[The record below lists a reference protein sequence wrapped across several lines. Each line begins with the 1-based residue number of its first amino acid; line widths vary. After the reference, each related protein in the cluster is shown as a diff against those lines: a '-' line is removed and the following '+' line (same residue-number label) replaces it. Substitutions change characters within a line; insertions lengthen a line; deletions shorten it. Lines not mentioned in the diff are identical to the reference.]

1 MQIWISNG
9 RGLTAWDRRLFT
21 LLRDNLRPH
30 RGVSVAERFP
40 TVCALAKLPRLDQPH
55 SLEPTALIM
64 EIFAAWDELW
74 TTELRHIA
82 GRPPPDF
89 DPPWPHTQEH
99 RGELLGRYL
108 ATPLHLLTAFLAATS
123 AGKSVRAATHERLLE
138 DEANLR
144 PWRVIQGGRTAQSA
158 LSAADPRTKP
168 L

>member
-21 LLRDNLRPH
+21 LLRDNLRQH

-40 TVCALAKLPRLDQPH
+40 ALCALAELPRLDQPYP
-55 SLEPTALIM
+55 LEPTALIM

-74 TTELRHIA
+74 TTELRQLA
-82 GRPPPDF
+82 GCPPPYF
-89 DPPWPHTQEH
+89 DPPWQHAREH
-99 RGELLGRYL
+99 GDELLGRYL

-123 AGKSVRAATHERLLE
+123 TGKSVRAATHERLLQE
-138 DEANLR
+138 DAQLR
-144 PWRVIQGGRTAQSA
+144 AWRVIQGGRTVHSA